1 MQKIFIAAFCALI
14 TNFAIANYVLAID
27 ERTPAQIG
35 QMIAAVAQRKPISD
49 GPQLMLSAL
58 RSKHPRLI
66 ILPDDVV
73 QLNQTIAKDP
83 LAKKLFDV
91 LKQRADEMLTAQAPE
106 HFDNSGQSLA
116 ASRLAL
122 KHVTTL
128 AGMFRLTG
136 DHKYFSRARD
146 EMLDIARFSDWAP
159 TNFLCVAEMTAA
171 MAIGYDWLY
180 DQLSPEER
188 LTICGGIVKNG
199 LLPGLAQYKNNAWWT
214 TSAINWNLVCNSG
227 LSLGALAVA
236 TDEPDLSEKIVEC
249 TVLSLP
255 IALKTF
261 APDGGWPE
269 GPGYWAYG
277 TRYLTYLLASL
288 QTSIGCDFD
297 FSNKP
302 GIADTAFFR
311 IYSEGPLGQ
320 SFNFADSE
328 TEVPRGAQM
337 FWLSR
342 RFNQPVF
349 AGAEVH
355 ITELFPE
362 MFHLLFYCLDHPS
375 PAEAHL
381 PLNKIFSGI
390 NVAFFRSRWN
400 DPQALYVGFKGGD
413 NHWSH
418 SHADLGSFVFDA
430 AGYRWAEDLG
440 PDDYEL
446 PGYFKNLRFSYYR
459 LQTQAH
465 NTLTIASANQPQDAH
480 AQIIRSSTDEVRP
493 FSIVDL
499 KSAYPNQFDSIMR
512 GIAVENGKQLIVQDE
527 FESRKAIAPLI
538 WHFHTKARVT
548 VLDGGKRAMLV
559 QGEGTKS
566 TRLKA
571 QILSCPGA
579 IFTVAP
585 VQTPREEAQQPD
597 VSDLIIS
604 INLPDRTALTRLVVV
619 FSVDEKMPT
628 SVKPLAKW

>member
-1 MQKIFIAAFCALI
+1 MQKIFIAAFCALT
-14 TNFAIANYVLAID
+14 TNFAIGNYVLATD

-35 QMIAAVAQRKPISD
+35 QMIIAVAQRKAVTD

-58 RSKHPRLI
+58 RYKHPRLI

-73 QLNQTIAKDP
+73 QLKQTIAKDP

-91 LKQRADEMLTAQAPE
+91 LKQRANEMLTAQMPE
-106 HFDNSGQSLA
+106 HSDNSEQSLA

-122 KHVTTL
+122 KHITTL

-136 DHKYFSRARD
+136 DHKYASRAKD
-146 EMLDIARFSDWAP
+146 EMLEIARFTDWSPA
-159 TNFLCVAEMTAA
+159 NFLCVAEMTAA

-180 DQLSPEER
+180 DQLSSEER
-188 LTICGGIVKNG
+188 RAIRGGIIKNG
-199 LLPGLAQYKNNAWWT
+199 LLPGLAQYKNSAWWT
-214 TSAINWNLVCNSG
+214 TSAINWNLVCNGG

-236 TDEPDLSEKIVEC
+236 EDESDLSEKIVEC

-277 TRYLTYLLASL
+277 TRYLTYLLSSL
-288 QTSIGCDFD
+288 QTSIGCDFN

-302 GIADTAFFR
+302 GVAETGFFR
-311 IYSEGPLGQ
+311 IYSEGPFGQ
-320 SFNFADSE
+320 SFNFGDSE

-342 RFNQPVF
+342 RFKQPVF

-362 MFHLLFYCLDHPS
+362 MFHLLFYCSDHQT

-381 PLNKIFSGI
+381 NPNKIFSGI
-390 NVAFFRSRWN
+390 NVAFLRSAWS

-446 PGYFKNLRFSYYR
+446 PGYFKDLRFSYYR

-465 NTLTIASANQPQDAH
+465 NTLTVGAANQPKDAH
-480 AQIIRSSTDEVRP
+480 AQIIRSSTDNTRP
-493 FSIVDL
+493 FAVVDL
-499 KSAYPNQFDSIMR
+499 NSTYPDQFTDVKR
-512 GIAVENGKQLIVQDE
+512 GIALESGKQLIVQDE
-527 FESRKAIAPLI
+527 FESEKAVKSLV
-538 WHFHTKARVT
+538 WHVHTRARVHIR
-548 VLDGGKRAMLV
+548 DGGKRAVLI
-559 QGEGTKS
+559 QGEGAGS
-566 TRLKA
+566 TRLNV
-571 QILSCPGA
+571 QIFSCPGA
-579 IFTVAP
+579 RFSVTSVKP
-585 VQTPREEAQQPD
+585 PQQEAQQPD
-597 VSDLIIS
+597 VSDLTIK
-604 INLPDRTALTRLVVV
+604 INLSPRKAFTRLAVV
-619 FSVDEKMPT
+619 FSIADIKPPEI
-628 SVKPLAKW
+628 KPLIAW